1 MKNIVFMMDIKLNDE
16 QGRYTQS
23 RSLPYSFSVKSWQKW
38 CEQNNAE
45 LLVLDSLLLPKE
57 DMGICWQRY
66 FLFDILES
74 NKIDFNQV
82 LMVDSDTIIHPECPD
97 FFQLTNRQ
105 YSGIHNEG
113 SYDWIF
119 RSIENYSKFIFN
131 DRQIDWWKYINGGFQ
146 IVNSQHKNFF
156 KSVTE
161 FYFANKESLTQIQN
175 TYHVG
180 TDQTPLNYLLQI
192 HDIKTTLLPYEFN
205 MTDMARKEILDQDLT
220 MTKLGWIYHFN
231 AIPNN
236 TDNQATYYWMK
247 KTYDH
252 LYGN

>member
-66 FLFDILES
+66 YLFDILES
-74 NKIDFNQV
+74 NKIDFDQV
-82 LMVDSDTIIHPECPD
+82 LMVDSDTIVHPDCPD
-97 FFQLTNRQ
+97 FFQMTNHE
-105 YSGIHNEG
+105 YTGIHNEG

-119 RSIENYSKFIFN
+119 RSIENYSKFVFN

-146 IVNSQHKNFF
+146 IVNKQHKNFF
-156 KSVTE
+156 KSMIE
-161 FYFANKESLTQIQN
+161 FYFANKELLIQMQN

-192 HDIKTTLLPYEFN
+192 NNIKTTLLPYEFN
-205 MTDMARKEILDQDLT
+205 MTDMSRKEVLDKDLT
-220 MTKLGWIYHFN
+220 MTKMGWIYHFN
-231 AIPNN
+231 AIPDNQ
-236 TDNQATYYWMK
+236 DNQATNYWMK
-247 KTYDH
+247 KTYES
-252 LYGN
+252 LYEN

>member
-66 FLFDILES
+66 YLFDILES
-74 NKIDFNQV
+74 NKIDFDQV
-82 LMVDSDTIIHPECPD
+82 LMVDSDTIVHPDCPD
-97 FFQLTNRQ
+97 FFQMTNHE
-105 YSGIHNEG
+105 YTGIHNEG

-119 RSIENYSKFIFN
+119 RSIENYSKFVFN

-146 IVNSQHKNFF
+146 IVNKQHKNFF
-156 KSVTE
+156 KSMIE
-161 FYFANKESLTQIQN
+161 FYFANKELLIQMQN

-192 HDIKTTLLPYEFN
+192 NNIKTTLLPYEFN
-205 MTDMARKEILDQDLT
+205 MTDMSRKEVLDKDLT
-220 MTKLGWIYHFN
+220 MTKMGWIYHFN
-231 AIPNN
+231 AIPDNQ
-236 TDNQATYYWMK
+236 DNQATYYWMK
-247 KTYDH
+247 KTYES
-252 LYGN
+252 LYEN

>member
-1 MKNIVFMMDIKLNDE
+1 MMDIKLNDE

-66 FLFDILES
+66 YLFDILES
-74 NKIDFNQV
+74 NKIDFDQV
-82 LMVDSDTIIHPECPD
+82 LMVDSDTIVHPDCPD
-97 FFQLTNRQ
+97 FFQMTNHE
-105 YSGIHNEG
+105 YTGIHNEG

-119 RSIENYSKFIFN
+119 RSIENYSKFVFN

-146 IVNSQHKNFF
+146 IVNKQHKNFF
-156 KSVTE
+156 KSMIE
-161 FYFANKESLTQIQN
+161 FYFANKELLIQMQN

-192 HDIKTTLLPYEFN
+192 NNIKTTLLPYEFN
-205 MTDMARKEILDQDLT
+205 MTDMSRKEVLDKDLT
-220 MTKLGWIYHFN
+220 MTKMGWIYHFN
-231 AIPNN
+231 AIPDNQ
-236 TDNQATYYWMK
+236 DNQATYYWMK
-247 KTYDH
+247 KTYES
-252 LYGN
+252 LYEN